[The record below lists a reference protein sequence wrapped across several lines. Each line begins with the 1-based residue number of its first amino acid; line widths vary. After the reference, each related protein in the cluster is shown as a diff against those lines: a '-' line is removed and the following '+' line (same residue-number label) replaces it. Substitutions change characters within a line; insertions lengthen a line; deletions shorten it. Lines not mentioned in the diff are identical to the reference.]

1 MWKTCSHLG
10 NVFQRT
16 EAIHY
21 LFNFFQLRNWL
32 SHRRRLAAVANALC
46 PSLFDI
52 LIDGDAPCCSF
63 HMKTLTSIGRLTIL
77 LEHFTFCGSWAFAVG
92 ILEDVCPGS
101 YDGLLVGGVLIW
113 G

>member
-1 MWKTCSHLG
+1 
-10 NVFQRT
+10 
-16 EAIHY
+16 
-21 LFNFFQLRNWL
+21 
-32 SHRRRLAAVANALC
+32 
-46 PSLFDI
+46 
-52 LIDGDAPCCSF
+52 
-63 HMKTLTSIGRLTIL
+63 MKTLTSIGRLTIL